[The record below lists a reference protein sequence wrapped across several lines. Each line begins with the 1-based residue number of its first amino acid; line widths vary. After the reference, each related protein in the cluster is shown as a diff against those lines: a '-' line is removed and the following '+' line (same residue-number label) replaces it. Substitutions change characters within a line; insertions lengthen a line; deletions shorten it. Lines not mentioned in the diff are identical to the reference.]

1 MHEVKGSSAELLKC
15 LNFSFYQDIRA
26 NYLKVMNLDDQC
38 EETFIN
44 YEESDT
50 EESEPEEE
58 EEDDVNKADLFTEKK
73 TDPAKDSSDSDS
85 ESDL

>member
-1 MHEVKGSSAELLKC
+1 MQCRVAKC

-26 NYLKVMNLDDQC
+26 NYLKVMNLDES
-38 EETFIN
+38 EETFNN

-58 EEDDVNKADLFTEKK
+58 EEEDDVNKTETKIY
-73 TDPAKDSSDSDS
+73 PAKDSSDSDS
-85 ESDL
+85 ESDS